1 MHKFQTNEDLRPITD
16 ESYKSLPTAGETR
29 MLGGEVAYLRSHR
42 NSTKGFAFAGASDA
56 SQIIIREEYKSSMTN
71 TK

>member
-1 MHKFQTNEDLRPITD
+1 
-16 ESYKSLPTAGETR
+16 

-42 NSTKGFAFAGASDA
+42 NSTKGFTFTGASDA

>member
-1 MHKFQTNEDLRPITD
+1 
-16 ESYKSLPTAGETR
+16 

-42 NSTKGFAFAGASDA
+42 NSTKGFAFTGASDA